1 LLKKGS
7 SPWYKERKQV
17 AEKVWCLARPARV
30 LQTDGQTNRQTE
42 ISQQI
47 ADVKATEIY
56 WLT

>member
-1 LLKKGS
+1 
-7 SPWYKERKQV
+7 
-17 AEKVWCLARPARV
+17 V
-30 LQTDGQTNRQTE
+30 LQTDGQINRQTE